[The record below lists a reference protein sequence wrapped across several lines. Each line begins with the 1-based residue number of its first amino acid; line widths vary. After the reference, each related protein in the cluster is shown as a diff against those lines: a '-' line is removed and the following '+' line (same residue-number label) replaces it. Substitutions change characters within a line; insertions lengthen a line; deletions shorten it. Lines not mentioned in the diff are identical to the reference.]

1 LLKALLTDIDGTI
14 TGPDRRI
21 STGAI
26 EIMRDLKDHDI
37 ELVLASGNTACFM
50 DALSRMIGTNGSFI
64 AENGGVYRIGYT
76 GDLKVLGDQS
86 VCKEAL
92 SAVKSFFKERGV
104 ELDMYSA
111 PYRYADV
118 AFAKTVPVSE
128 VVDIVRD
135 FPVEVLDTGFAI
147 HIQQKG
153 VHKGT
158 AFRRL
163 AEDIGIPP
171 AEFLAI
177 GDAINDRE
185 MIQMAGTGVAVANAH
200 AVTKNAAQWV
210 SQKSYGEGFIEAIQ
224 RYFPYFLER

>member
-1 LLKALLTDIDGTI
+1 MKALLTDIDGTI

-50 DALSRMIGTNGSFI
+50 DALSRMIGTSGTFI

-76 GDLKVLGDQS
+76 GKLNVLGNQS

-92 SAVKSFFKERGV
+92 SAVISFFKGKGV

-118 AFAKTVPVSE
+118 AFAKTVPVPE
-128 VVDIVRD
+128 VVAIVRD

-158 AFRRL
+158 AFQRL
-163 AEDIGIPP
+163 ADDIGIPP
-171 AEFLAI
+171 SEFLAI
-177 GDAINDRE
+177 GDAINDIE

-200 AVTKNAAQWV
+200 AATIKAAQWV

-224 RYFPYFLER
+224 RYFPYFRER

>member
-1 LLKALLTDIDGTI
+1 MKALLTDIDGTI
-14 TGPDRRI
+14 TGPDRLI

-26 EIMRDLKDHDI
+26 EVMRVLKDHGI

-76 GDLKVLGDQS
+76 GELKILGDQS
-86 VCKEAL
+86 ACKEAL
-92 SAVKSFFKERGV
+92 SAVKTFFLQRGV

-118 AFAKTVPVSE
+118 AFAKTVPVAE
-128 VVDIVRD
+128 VKDIVRG
-135 FPVEVLDTGFAI
+135 FPVDVLDTGFAI
-147 HIQQKG
+147 HLQQKG
-153 VHKGT
+153 INKGT
-158 AFRRL
+158 AFQRV

-177 GDAINDRE
+177 GDAINDVE
-185 MIQMAGTGVAVANAH
+185 MIRMAGTGVAVANAH
-200 AVTKNAAQWV
+200 ASMKSAAGWV
-210 SQKSYGEGFIEAIQ
+210 CQKKYGEGFIEAIQ
-224 RYFPYFLER
+224 KYFPYFRER

>member
-1 LLKALLTDIDGTI
+1 MKALLTDIDGTI
-14 TGPDRRI
+14 TGPDRLI

-26 EIMRDLKDHDI
+26 EIMRDLKDHGI

-50 DALSRMIGTNGSFI
+50 DALSRMIGTSGSFI

-76 GDLKVLGDQS
+76 GELKILGDQS

-92 SAVKSFFKERGV
+92 SAVVSFFKEKGV

-118 AFAKTVPVSE
+118 AFAKTVPVA
-128 VVDIVRD
+128 VVEDIVRE

-147 HIQQKG
+147 HIQARG
-153 VHKGT
+153 VHKGI

-163 AEDIGIPP
+163 ADDLGIPP

-177 GDAINDRE
+177 GDAINDME

-200 AVTKNAAQWV
+200 AATKKAAQWV
-210 SQKSYGEGFIEAIQ
+210 SQKRYGEGFIEAIQ
-224 RYFPYFLER
+224 RYFPYFRER